1 MVVEQVLVAQAPA
14 KPEFPAALSMAM
26 LVTLAPAILAV
37 RASVSQAALQ
47 RASRVLDQMRKM
59 ARPALPADCRRPTPA
74 DRH

>member
-1 MVVEQVLVAQAPA
+1 VEQVLLVAQVTA
-14 KPEFPAALSMAM
+14 KPEFPVALSMAM

-37 RASVSQAALQ
+37 RASVWQAALQ
-47 RASRVLDQMRKM
+47 RASRVLDQTRKM